1 MRLLTHVCLYVY
13 ISSWA
18 LIPDMSG
25 LNKVFIFFV
34 PIVGLCLIMSLFI
47 KVCLTKWIELT
58 GQDTPLEA
66 PPAVLTASQVTE
78 SDDEKSRDE
87 EQALDTCVQSH
98 TSR

>member
-1 MRLLTHVCLYVY
+1 
-13 ISSWA
+13 
-18 LIPDMSG
+18 MSG

-47 KVCLTKWIELT
+47 KVRPANPLELT

-66 PPAVLTASQVTE
+66 PPAVSTASQPTE

-87 EQALDTCVQSH
+87 EQALDTCGQSH

>member
-1 MRLLTHVCLYVY
+1 MYVY
-13 ISSWA
+13 IPILLSS

-25 LNKVFIFFV
+25 LNKVFIFIV
-34 PIVGLCLIMSLFI
+34 PIVGLCLGMSLFI
-47 KVCLTKWIELT
+47 KVCLTKWLELI

-66 PPAVLTASQVTE
+66 PPAVSTASQVTE

-87 EQALDTCVQSH
+87 EQALDTCTQSH